1 MRILV
6 HVHLYYVDMWPELKS
21 AISHITA
28 PYDLFVTVAER
39 NVDIEKDI
47 LAFNPEAR
55 VITVENKG
63 FDVWPFISVLNSVN
77 LNDYSH
83 IIKLHTKRDMPA
95 GTIRNGFDV
104 SGGKWRRYLFAF
116 LKSKRTFEKCLKAFD
131 ANITLGMI
139 TDYRLIVTNDRKN
152 QDASQKAQAMLSNL
166 GLKVQDHPYVMGT
179 MFFARTDLFSKIQE
193 MNITAELFAKSEH
206 GTADVLPFAFERL
219 FGYIIAAQGYGIKDV
234 LISPTKQFYGKT
246 IAQLQNFL
254 WRKKVTSSGKTIVK
268 FCKIPVFVSKNNGGQ
283 NAL

>member
-28 PYDLFVTVAER
+28 PYDLFVTVTEH
-39 NVDIEKDI
+39 NVDLEKDV
-47 LAFNPEAR
+47 LAFNSEAR
-55 VITVENKG
+55 IIKVENKG

-152 QDASQKAQAMLSNL
+152 QDALYCPPIVK
-166 GLKVQDHPYVMGT
+166 
-179 MFFARTDLFSKIQE
+179 
-193 MNITAELFAKSEH
+193 
-206 GTADVLPFAFERL
+206 
-219 FGYIIAAQGYGIKDV
+219 
-234 LISPTKQFYGKT
+234 
-246 IAQLQNFL
+246 
-254 WRKKVTSSGKTIVK
+254 RKKREDL
-268 FCKIPVFVSKNNGGQ
+268 N
-283 NAL
+283 